1 MTFKISVN
9 DSLVIKGLAILLI
22 IFHNY
27 FHWLSPRIGENQF
40 SFNESILTKLSNY
53 SITSL
58 IDLIQFSFT
67 YFGHYGVQLF
77 IFLSGYG
84 LTKAYGIVPFKLKPF
99 LIKRIT
105 KIYITFT
112 FAIIVLLIYNN
123 LLLDNQITLETLKTV
138 FFRLSLV
145 ANWIPERVFSLT
157 GPFWF
162 YSMIVQLYLCFPI
175 LLLINRKH
183 KYGLW
188 VVLILSFLFTY
199 IANPYFLSFDLSLY
213 YNFIGN
219 LPVFVLG
226 VILAYNST
234 YRFPKWLWVVA
245 LIIFI
250 LGQFNNY
257 LWHFSPMTFVLIAVP
272 AILFFNKKIRA
283 AYVNKIVLYVGSLS
297 MYLFA
302 VNGFLRKPW
311 IGFSNNESL
320 AFYTYLYFLIFL
332 ICVFIMAILLQKI
345 EKIVLKYLDLLNQ
358 FYQKDKIHF

>member
-9 DSLVIKGLAILLI
+9 DSLGIKGFAILLI
-22 IFHNY
+22 VFHNY

-40 SFNESILTKLSNY
+40 SFKENIITKFSDY
-53 SITSL
+53 SIDSFIDSL
-58 IDLIQFSFT
+58 QFIFT

-84 LTKAYGIVPFKLKPF
+84 LTKAYGLTPFKLKPF
-99 LIKRIT
+99 LIKRIL

-112 FAIIVLLIYNN
+112 VAIGILLIYNN
-123 LLLDNQITLETLKTV
+123 LVLDNQITYETLKTV
-138 FFRLSLV
+138 FLRLTLL

-157 GPFWF
+157 GPYWF

-175 LLLINRKH
+175 LLVINRKY

-188 VVLILSFLFTY
+188 IVLILAFTFTY
-199 IANPYFLSFDLSLY
+199 IANPYFLSFELSLY

-226 VILAYNST
+226 IILAYNSN
-234 YRFPKWLWVVA
+234 YRFPKWLWILS

-250 LGQFNNY
+250 VGQFNISFWY
-257 LWHFSPMTFVLIAVP
+257 FSPITFVLVSIP
-272 AILFFNKKIRA
+272 IILFFKTKLRCTNI
-283 AYVNKIVLYVGSLS
+283 NKIVGYIGKLS

-302 VNGFLRKPW
+302 VNGFMRKPW
-311 IGFSNNESL
+311 VGFSNNESMD
-320 AFYTYLYFLIFL
+320 FYTYFYFFIFL
-332 ICVFIMAILLQKI
+332 ILVFIMAIILQKI
-345 EKIVLKYLDLLNQ
+345 EILILKYFHLITP
-358 FYQKDKIHF
+358 FFQKDKIHL